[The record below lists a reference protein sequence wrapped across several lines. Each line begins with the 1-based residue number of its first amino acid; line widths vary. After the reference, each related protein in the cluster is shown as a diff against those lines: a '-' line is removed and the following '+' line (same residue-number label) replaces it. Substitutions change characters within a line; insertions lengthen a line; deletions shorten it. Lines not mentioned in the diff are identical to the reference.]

1 MKKLLTVLVT
11 ASALLLT
18 ACFDQ
23 PTPAKTSQEVTVAK
37 WGPQFTKVNAPFG
50 VQPNGNSALWFEQ
63 KGIHS
68 AESVEVWLGDTK
80 LSGMAIKPNEGGSAE
95 VPPALLSKPGQLPLY
110 FILKP
115 SGQKVNVGTFEIKP

>member
-1 MKKLLTVLVT
+1 MKKLL
-11 ASALLLT
+11 ALFTIVCTFLLT
-18 ACFDQ
+18 GCFEQ
-23 PTPAKTSQEVTVAK
+23 PAQVKKVQEVSVSK
-37 WGPQFTKVNAPFG
+37 WGPQSTKVNITFAK
-50 VQPNGNSALWFEQ
+50 QPNGNSALWFEQ

-95 VPPALLSKPGQLPLY
+95 VPAALLSKPGQLALY

-115 SGQKVNVGTFEIKP
+115 SGQKIDVGMFEVKP

>member
-1 MKKLLTVLVT
+1 MKKLLAMLLT
-11 ASALLLT
+11 ASTFILT

-23 PTPAKTSQEVTVAK
+23 PTPVKATQDVTVPQ

-50 VQPNGNSALWFEQ
+50 IQPNGNSALWFEQ

-68 AESVEVWLGDTK
+68 SESVEVWLGDTK

-95 VPPALLSKPGQLPLY
+95 VPPELLSKPAQLPLY

>member
-1 MKKLLTVLVT
+1 MKKLLVLFLIVST
-11 ASALLLT
+11 FLLT
-18 ACFDQ
+18 GCFEQ
-23 PTPAKTSQEVTVAK
+23 PSQVKQVQEVTVAK
-37 WGPQFTKVNAPFG
+37 WGPQFTKVNTAFAT
-50 VQPNGNSALWFEQ
+50 QPNGNSALWFEQ

-95 VPPALLSKPGQLPLY
+95 VPAVLLSKPGQLALY

-115 SGQKVNVGTFEIKP
+115 SGQKIDVGMFEIKP

>member
-1 MKKLLTVLVT
+1 MKKIFALILIVSTFLL
-11 ASALLLT
+11 AG
-18 ACFDQ
+18 CFEK
-23 PTPAKTSQEVTVAK
+23 PAQVKQVQEVTVTK
-37 WGPQFTKVNAPFG
+37 WGPQFTKVNTTFAT
-50 VQPNGNSALWFEQ
+50 QPNGNSALWFEQ

-95 VPPALLSKPGQLPLY
+95 VPAALLSKPGQLALY

-115 SGQKVNVGTFEIKP
+115 SGQKIDVGMFEVKP